1 METTMTESEQVI
13 VESVSSSQVLPMD
26 DDTSSF
32 LVTFGQVQQQLEDI
46 GKEVKNV
53 NNELKNLRKKY
64 LKIVKSLTK
73 NKKRKPVDSTE
84 ESAPKKE
91 PSGFIS
97 PIALSRELT
106 EFLNVPEDIMLP
118 RTVVTKQIIAF
129 IKENGLEST
138 TNGRNFDLTDSTN
151 ENAVKL
157 RKLFN
162 IENGNEVTYFNLQSF
177 LKPHFITASKKSVDT
192 HVDVEPTVEN
202 VAAEFVGVDD
212 SSDSRVV
219 SKKIRVRRPNKL

>member
-118 RTVVTKQIIAF
+118 RTVVTKQIIA
-129 IKENGLEST
+129 
-138 TNGRNFDLTDSTN
+138 
-151 ENAVKL
+151 
-157 RKLFN
+157 
-162 IENGNEVTYFNLQSF
+162 
-177 LKPHFITASKKSVDT
+177 
-192 HVDVEPTVEN
+192 
-202 VAAEFVGVDD
+202 
-212 SSDSRVV
+212 
-219 SKKIRVRRPNKL
+219 

>member
-97 PIALSRELT
+97 PIALSREFT

-192 HVDVEPTVEN
+192 PVDVEPPVEN

>member
-192 HVDVEPTVEN
+192 HVDVEPPVEN